1 MNGEG
6 TQRVVRYQVSIRGQ
20 QPVEIEL
27 QPLGKGRFVLTLGG
41 RRHQV
46 DALGLGHGALSIL
59 VDGRSHSVE
68 FEEVGD
74 EMLLSLRNQQI
85 WVDAVDERRFRLRA
99 SSATSSPK
107 GKQLVTA
114 PMPGKIVHVLV
125 RLGDQVREGQALVVI
140 EAMKME
146 NELKS
151 PKAGKVVEIL
161 AIEGSAVEKNAKLM
175 AVE

>member
-1 MNGEG
+1 MNDG
-6 TQRVVRYQVSIRGQ
+6 TQRAVRYHASIRGQ
-20 QPVEIEL
+20 RPMEIEL
-27 QPLGKGRFVLTLGG
+27 QPMGEGRFVLTLGD

-46 DALGLGHGALSIL
+46 DALRLSDGALSIL
-59 VDGRSHSVE
+59 VDGQSHTVE
-68 FEEVGD
+68 FEELGD
-74 EMLLSLRNQQI
+74 EMLLSMRNQQI
-85 WVDAVDERRFRLRA
+85 GVDVVDERRFRLRA

-107 GKQLVTA
+107 GKQLVMA

-125 RLGDQVREGQALVVI
+125 RLGDQVQEGQALVVI

-151 PKAGKVVEIL
+151 PKAGKVAEIL

-175 AVE
+175 VVE